1 MYQRIEIVID
11 LSPKNTHRRLPF
23 SWKNRNARSLAA
35 NSGTLQLSDLPGQA
49 GLDRGGK
56 RLSCPPGFTA
66 LQHARRFRLIG
77 GSSQGW
83 GVSGKASLAC

>member
-11 LSPKNTHRRLPF
+11 LSPKDTHRRLPF

-56 RLSCPPGFTA
+56 RLSCPAWLHCVAACALVPPDRRLQPGPG
-66 LQHARRFRLIG
+66 RIRKG
-77 GSSQGW
+77 
-83 GVSGKASLAC
+83 